1 MTQTGNTDTAYWIE
15 QAAQVCKRAA
25 KGDLEGRLLHID
37 HLDGDLYDMLNS
49 INSMLDNVD
58 AFMREVIA
66 SLEQFASSESFFRR
80 VLLTGMNGSFRYA
93 SKSINTATMHMSQKT
108 GEVMAAEDQR
118 SHIEKDIENT
128 LKVVGGLAEASQ
140 RISNFSLVIK
150 SIAEQTNLL
159 ALNAAI
165 EAAHVGDAGRGFA
178 VVADGV
184 KMLSQ
189 QTSDATRDIQEQ
201 LESIDKATTATVT
214 SIETVRSTL
223 VKKSS

>member
-1 MTQTGNTDTAYWIE
+1 MKQTGNTDTAYWIA
-15 QAAQVCKRAA
+15 QASQVCKRAA

-49 INSMLDNVD
+49 INSLLDNVD
-58 AFMREVIA
+58 AFMRETIA
-66 SLEQFASSESFFRR
+66 SLEQFASSESFFRH

-93 SKSINTATMHMSQKT
+93 SKSINAATMHMGTKT
-108 GEVMAAEDQR
+108 RQVNDAHDQQSKLSEEIED
-118 SHIEKDIENT
+118 T

-178 VVADGV
+178 VVAEGV
-184 KMLSQ
+184 KTLSQ
-189 QTSDATRDIQEQ
+189 QTSNATRDIQDQ